1 MPVQKIA
8 MLLSLGGVFSYG
20 WLSGFNP
27 PVMRAVV
34 MAGLVSLAVLMSR
47 RTMHLRILLGTLIL
61 TMLVQPLSSLQQGFW
76 LSYMAVAALCWGVM
90 AFQRLS
96 LIHI

>member
-1 MPVQKIA
+1 MAALATKPMPVQKIA

-20 WLSGFNP
+20 WLSVFNP

-47 RTMHLRILLGTLIL
+47 RTVHLRILLGTLIL

-76 LSYMAVAALCWGVM
+76 LSYMALAALCWG
-90 AFQRLS
+90 
-96 LIHI
+96 